1 MSFQAGKETDI
12 IDFGVKKKKKKAFPF
27 SLYFAMKETGT
38 YIRRKFL

>member
-12 IDFGVKKKKKKAFPF
+12 IDLGVKKKAFPF